1 VTLFLGVDPG
11 IGGAWAVLRDD
22 GTVVACGLGGKS
34 KRGGLD
40 HHVVDLLTAA
50 REGHRGPLVAA
61 MEAFP
66 PRPGQHV
73 KSIAGLWRG
82 VGAWELA
89 VGDAGWPEPVDV
101 APKSWQSQSLVATY
115 MAEEHTAERERPGH
129 EDLAA
134 KTRRTRLQQ
143 AGRVGYHRAA
153 CERWPDLAR
162 PGGPLWG
169 ARGARLH
176 DLAAA
181 LWIAERARTA

>member
-1 VTLFLGVDPG
+1 ML
-11 IGGAWAVLRDD
+11 A
-22 GTVVACGLGGKS
+22 
-34 KRGGLD
+34 
-40 HHVVDLLTAA
+40 AA

-61 MEAFP
+61 IESFPPRRATGP

-73 KSIAGLWRG
+73 KSIA
-82 VGAWELA
+82 AWELA

-101 APKSWQSQSLVATY
+101 APRSWQSQFLVAVC
-115 MAEEHTAERERPGH
+115 MAEEHVAERARPEHDG
-129 EDLAA
+129 LAA

-162 PGGPLWG
+162 SGGPPWG

-181 LWIAERARTA
+181 LWIAERARTAA

>member
-1 VTLFLGVDPG
+1 MTLFLGVDPG

-22 GTVVACGLGGKS
+22 GAVVACGLGRATE
-34 KRGGLD
+34 RGGLD
-40 HHVVDLLTAA
+40 PGVVAHLEAA
-50 REGHRGPLVAA
+50 RRGHVGPLVAA
-61 MEAFP
+61 MEHFP

-101 APKSWQSQSLVATY
+101 APRSWQSQPLVACR
-115 MAEEHTAERERPGH
+115 MAEEHTAERARPEHDG
-129 EDLAA
+129 LAV

-153 CERWPDLAR
+153 CERWPDLSR
-162 PGGPLWG
+162 NGGPLWG
-169 ARGARLH
+169 PKGARLH